1 MLVFWQDAAQHWG
14 TTMTDQNQTELDDL
28 LAQTAQI
35 KPTVPSDLMARV
47 LIDAAQVQ
55 PRNFAPPPQQTLWS
69 AVLDMIGGWPAV
81 GGIAM
86 AGVAGLWI
94 GVAPPVGL
102 ENMATTVLGSTQ
114 TVDLFGGDMLGSFS
128 DGVDG

>member
-1 MLVFWQDAAQHWG
+1 
-14 TTMTDQNQTELDDL
+14 MTEPNQTELDNL
-28 LAQTAQI
+28 LADVAAV
-35 KPTVPSDLMARV
+35 KPSVPSDLMARV
-47 LIDAAQVQ
+47 LIDASQVQ
-55 PRNFAPPPQQTLWS
+55 PRDGVQSQLGVWAGI
-69 AVLDMIGGWPAV
+69 LDMIGGWPAV
-81 GGIAM
+81 GGLAI

-114 TVDLFGGDMLGSFS
+114 TVDLFGGDMLSSFN